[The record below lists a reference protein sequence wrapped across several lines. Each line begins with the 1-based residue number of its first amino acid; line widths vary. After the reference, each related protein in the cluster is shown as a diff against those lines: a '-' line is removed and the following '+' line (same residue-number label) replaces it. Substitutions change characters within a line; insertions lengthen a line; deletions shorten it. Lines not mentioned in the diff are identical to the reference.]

1 MIIGIDPKQV
11 VYTNQ
16 ARCRDCYRCVRV
28 CPVKA
33 IRIEG
38 GQAFVYK
45 GPTSVGAD
53 GRHEVRLADAGRT
66 P

>member
-1 MIIGIDPKQV
+1 MGVQRPQQV

-33 IRIEG
+33 IVIKDS
-38 GQAFVYK
+38 QAFI
-45 GPTSVGAD
+45 D
-53 GRHEVRLADAGRT
+53 EDR
-66 P
+66 